1 MTDEKAY
8 VDIVSG
14 PFEGQRFYFHEQD
27 TFMVGRAG
35 DCTLSIREDK
45 TMSRHHMML
54 EINQGNIL
62 LRDLGSLNGTRVNDH
77 LIRLTPG
84 ENRDI
89 ILPPVALRNEDR
101 IVVGA
106 TAMILHVDY
115 PVYCMECG
123 AEIPPADQAT
133 CQFVKGA
140 YICAECCKTE
150 AEVEV
155 PEDRKEPEVRKAIKL
170 NREQFDQVEEHPGK
184 VLEELLGEYLKKQDA
199 RGLAPQI
206 CGYKD
211 LTVLGEGGYGLVY
224 KATRIRDDQ
233 IVAVKTM
240 LQTRKPEKRK
250 LQLFEREKEIISQLD
265 HPNIVRSQSVGV
277 WNDIHFIEME
287 YIQGGSLW
295 KLMEKGKL
303 KININTAAPLIL
315 EMLEGLAYAHE
326 VEVNITTDE
335 GKKKLKGVVHRD
347 LKPSNIL
354 LDNTGG
360 FVTAKISDFGLAKA
374 FGAAGCTQGVLS
386 RTGTTC
392 GSPIYMAPEHLTN
405 YKYVKAATDVFE
417 IAATIFYMLTGQPI
431 RPLHKGQD
439 PFRSV
444 LEDKPRRL
452 EEFMEDC
459 PQGLDEV
466 MNQAL
471 AYDEKDRFKDGGEFL
486 AALRNVL

>member
-1 MTDEKAY
+1 MTDNKAY
-8 VDIVSG
+8 VDIISG

-35 DCTLSIREDK
+35 DCAISIREDK
-45 TMSRHHMML
+45 TMSRHHMLL
-54 EINQGNIL
+54 EINQGNVL
-62 LRDLGSLNGTRVNDH
+62 LRDLGSLNGTRVNDK

-84 ENRDI
+84 ENRDL
-89 ILPPVALRNEDR
+89 ILPPEALRDGDR
-101 IVVGA
+101 IVVGG
-106 TAMILHVDY
+106 TSMVFHSDY
-115 PVYCMECG
+115 PMFCSECG
-123 AEIPPADQAT
+123 TEIPLSDLDT

-140 YICAECCKTE
+140 YICVRCRKTE
-150 AEVEV
+150 ADVEA
-155 PEDRKEPEVRKAIKL
+155 PEEEKKPEIRKAIKL
-170 NREQFDQVEEHPGK
+170 NREHYDQVEENPGK
-184 VLEELLGEYLKKQDA
+184 VLEELLSDYLKKQES
-199 RGLAPQI
+199 RGIAPQI

-240 LQTRKPEKRK
+240 LQTRKPDKRK
-250 LQLFEREKEIISQLD
+250 LQLFEREKEIVSQLD

-277 WNDIHFIEME
+277 WNDIHFIEMD
-287 YIQGGSLW
+287 YIAGGSLW
-295 KLMEKGKL
+295 KLMEQGKR
-303 KININTAAPLIL
+303 KVNINTAAPLIL

-326 VEVNITTDE
+326 VEVTITTDE
-335 GKKKLKGVVHRD
+335 GKKKLKGIVHRD
-347 LKPSNIL
+347 IKPSNVL

-360 FVTAKISDFGLAKA
+360 IISAKISDFGLAKA

-392 GSPIYMAPEHLTN
+392 GSPVYMAPEHLTN
-405 YKYVKAATDVFE
+405 YKYVKATTDVFE
-417 IAATIFYMLTGQPI
+417 MAATIFFMLTGQPI
-431 RPLHKGQD
+431 RPLRKGQD

-444 LEDKPRRL
+444 LEDQPRRL
-452 EEFMEDC
+452 EEFLEDC
-459 PQGLDEV
+459 PRGLDEV

-486 AALRNVL
+486 AAMGNVF